1 MKPTVVLQTDFGN
14 GGGGVMAGVIKSVD
28 PEVPV
33 YDFDHFIEAF
43 NTIAA
48 SASLSGAVP
57 YWPSGTVF
65 VSVVDPGVGTER
77 RSCVAKLNNGSYI
90 VTPDNGT
97 LTMLKDMVTEVR
109 RIDESI
115 NRLPGSEN
123 CYIYHGRDV
132 YSYTAARL
140 ASGVISYEEVGPEY
154 PVSEIITYT
163 LTNVET
169 IVHKG
174 YAHAGFYDMEKAFGC
189 LRVNITTKDFQEIG
203 GFRYGD
209 RLHLVISDGHKPI
222 YDGICYYDKTFGLAP
237 KWEAFVCGDIQAGD
251 GQTLRFNL
259 NHDNFF
265 DRYAPELN
273 DGLGMAKDYSFTA
286 TPWEGDL

>member
-33 YDFDHFIEAF
+33 YDFDHYIEPF
-43 NTIAA
+43 NTQAA

-57 YWPSGTVF
+57 FWPAGTIF
-65 VSVVDPGVGTER
+65 VSVVDPGVGTDR
-77 RSCVAKLNNGSYI
+77 RSCVAKLENGSFI

-97 LTMLKDMVTEVR
+97 LTMFRDQIIEVR
-109 RIDESI
+109 RIDESV

-140 ASGVISYEEVGPEY
+140 ASGIISFEEVGPAY
-154 PVSEIITYT
+154 PVDEVITHT

-169 IVHKG
+169 VVRKG
-174 YAHAGFYDMEKAFGC
+174 YAHAGFYDMEPAFGC
-189 LRVNITTKDFQEIG
+189 LRVNIRTKDFQEIG

-209 RLHLVISDGHKPI
+209 RLHLVISDGHRAL
-222 YDGICYYDKTFGLAP
+222 YDGICYDDKTFGLAP
-237 KWEAFVCGDIQAGD
+237 KGEAFVSGDVQTGD
-251 GQTLRFNL
+251 EQTLRFNL
-259 NHDNFF
+259 NQDNFF

-273 DGLGMAKDYSFTA
+273 NGLGIAKDYSFTA
-286 TPWEGDL
+286 TPWEE

>member
-33 YDFDHFIEAF
+33 YDFDHYIEPF
-43 NTIAA
+43 NTQAA
-48 SASLSGAVP
+48 SASLSGAVTF
-57 YWPSGTVF
+57 WPAGTIF
-65 VSVVDPGVGTER
+65 VSVVDPGVGTDR
-77 RSCVAKLNNGSYI
+77 RSCVAKLENGSFI

-97 LTMLKDMVTEVR
+97 LTMFRDQIIEVR
-109 RIDESI
+109 RIDESV

-140 ASGVISYEEVGPEY
+140 ASGIISFEEVGPAY
-154 PVSEIITYT
+154 PVDEVITHT

-169 IVHKG
+169 VVRKG
-174 YAHAGFYDMEKAFGC
+174 YAHAGFYDMEPAFGC
-189 LRVNITTKDFQEIG
+189 LRVNIRTKDFQEIG

-209 RLHLVISDGHKPI
+209 RLHLVISDGHRAL

-237 KWEAFVCGDIQAGD
+237 KGEAFVSGDVQTGD
-251 GQTLRFNL
+251 EQTLRFNL
-259 NHDNFF
+259 NQDNFF

-273 DGLGMAKDYSFTA
+273 NGLGIAKDYSFTA
-286 TPWEGDL
+286 TPWEE

>member
-14 GGGGVMAGVIKSVD
+14 GGGGVMAGVIRSVD

-33 YDFDHFIEAF
+33 YDFDHYIEAF
-43 NTIAA
+43 NTVAA

-57 YWPSGTVF
+57 YWPPGTVF

-77 RSCVAKLNNGSYI
+77 RSCVAKLDNGSYV

-97 LTMLKDMVTEVR
+97 LTMLKDMVAEVR

-154 PVSEIITYT
+154 PVSEIISHT

-169 IVHKG
+169 VVREG
-174 YAHAGFYDMEKAFGC
+174 YAHGGFYDMEKSFGC
-189 LRVNITTKDFQEIG
+189 LRVNITTKDFQEKG

-209 RLHLVISDGHKPI
+209 RLHLVISDGSRAI

-237 KWEAFVCGDIQAGD
+237 KGEAFVCGDIQSGD
-251 GQTLRFNL
+251 AQTLRFNL
-259 NHDNFF
+259 NEDNFF
-265 DRYAPELN
+265 DKYAPELN
-273 DGLGMAKDYSFTA
+273 NGLGIAKDYSFTA
-286 TPWEGDL
+286 TPWEGDK

>member
-33 YDFDHFIEAF
+33 YDFDHYIEAF

-48 SASLSGAVP
+48 SSSLSGAVP
-57 YWPSGTVF
+57 YWPPGTVF
-65 VSVVDPGVGTER
+65 VSVIDPGVGTER

-97 LTMLKDMVTEVR
+97 LTMLKDMIVEVR

-140 ASGVISYEEVGPEY
+140 ASGIICYEEVGPAY
-154 PVSEIITYT
+154 PVSEIVAQT
-163 LTNVET
+163 LTNVKTVVRE
-169 IVHKG
+169 G
-174 YAHAGFYDMEKAFGC
+174 YAHAGFYDMEKSFGC
-189 LRVNITTKDFQEIG
+189 LRVNMTTKDFQETG
-203 GFRYGD
+203 GFHYGD
-209 RLHLVISDGHKPI
+209 RLHLVISDGHKAI

-237 KWEAFVCGDIQAGD
+237 KGEAFVSGDIQTGD

-259 NHDNFF
+259 NEDNFF
-265 DRYAPELN
+265 DKYAPELN
-273 DGLGMAKDYSFTA
+273 NGLAAARNYSFTA
-286 TPWEGDL
+286 TPWKGDE

>member
-1 MKPTVVLQTDFGN
+1 
-14 GGGGVMAGVIKSVD
+14 MAGVIRSVD

-43 NTIAA
+43 NTVAA

-77 RSCVAKLNNGSYI
+77 RSCVAKLTNGSYI

-97 LTMLKDMVTEVR
+97 LTMLKDMITEVR

-154 PVSEIITYT
+154 PVSEIVTHT

-169 IVHKG
+169 VVRKG
-174 YAHAGFYDMEKAFGC
+174 YAHGGFYDMEKAFGC
-189 LRVNITTKDFQEIG
+189 LRVNITTKEFQDTG

-209 RLHLVISDGHKPI
+209 RIHLVISDGHKPI

-237 KWEAFVCGDIQAGD
+237 KGEAFVCGDIQAGE

-265 DRYAPELN
+265 DKYAPELN
-273 DGLGMAKDYSFTA
+273 NGLNEAKDYSFTA
-286 TPWEGDL
+286 TPWKDDE

>member
-14 GGGGVMAGVIKSVD
+14 GGGGVMAGVIRSVD

-33 YDFDHFIEAF
+33 YDFDHYIEAF

-77 RSCVAKLNNGSYI
+77 RSCVAKLYNGSYI

-97 LTMLKDMVTEVR
+97 LTMLKDMVTEIR

-140 ASGVISYEEVGPEY
+140 ASGVITYEEVGPEY
-154 PVSEIITYT
+154 PVSEIVVHT

-169 IVHKG
+169 EVRKG
-174 YAHAGFYDMEKAFGC
+174 YAHAGFYDMEKSFGC
-189 LRVNITTKDFQEIG
+189 LRVNITTKDFQETC

-209 RLHLVISDGHKPI
+209 KFHLVISDGSRAI

-237 KWEAFVCGDIQAGD
+237 KGEAFVCGDIQAGD

-259 NHDNFF
+259 NEDNFF
-265 DRYAPELN
+265 DKYAPELN
-273 DGLGMAKDYSFTA
+273 NGLGIAKDYSFTA
-286 TPWEGDL
+286 TPWEGDE